1 MPLKFESFHS
11 PASETSEVS
20 DLYLFANIFRRII
33 WLGDLNYR
41 INMSYDRAHELIY
54 RKEWSKL
61 FEKDQVS
68 DLMLLVILLFP
79 CVF

>member
-41 INMSYDRAHELIY
+41 INMSYDRAHELIS

-68 DLMLLVILLFP
+68 DLMLLVF
-79 CVF
+79 